1 MARRLDANIIA
12 ALADGGRIAENILGF
27 ARVLRSAG
35 LAIGPKRIIEAVEA
49 VQAAGLSD
57 PKVFYW
63 TLHSVF
69 VSHPSEREIFAQ
81 AFHLIWRDPGY
92 IQQLLSVMVPNLRN
106 SGAPRDAMARRLA
119 DSLFLKQGAEQAVER
134 DHVEIDAV
142 GTASDLEVLAGKDFE
157 QMTADEL
164 RLARLA
170 IMDLA
175 RRLAKRSTRR
185 FSPRGTGGGRRLDL
199 RRMLRQAGSRGPEGM
214 LPLYKTRVR
223 RAPPL
228 VVMCDISGSMDSY
241 ARVFLHF
248 LYALI
253 NGGERVHA
261 FLFGTRLTNVTR
273 ILRNRD
279 PDAAMAKASGAVQDW
294 SGGTRIGESLHTFNK
309 VWARRVLGQNATV
322 LLFTDG
328 LDRSGGVG
336 LAREARRLAASSRRL
351 IWVNPLLR
359 YDGYAPLAAGAAELD
374 RYVNE
379 MRPCHNLQSVASLAA
394 ALSNN

>member
-1 MARRLDANIIA
+1 MARRLDANIVTA
-12 ALADGGRIAENILGF
+12 KADGGRLAANILGF

-35 LAIGPKRIIEAVEA
+35 MPASPAKVHEAVAA
-49 VQAAGLSD
+49 VLAAGLSD

-63 TLHSVF
+63 TLHAVF
-69 VSHPSEREIFAQ
+69 VSRPSERDIFNQ

-119 DSLFLKQGAEQAVER
+119 DSLFLRQGAEQAVER
-134 DHVEIDAV
+134 EQMEIDAR
-142 GTASDLEVLAGKDFE
+142 GTASDLEILAEKDFE

-164 RLARLA
+164 RLVRVAMAELA
-170 IMDLA
+170 A
-175 RRLAKRSTRR
+175 RLAKRATRR
-185 FSPRGTGGGRRLDL
+185 FSPKGTGGGRRLDL
-199 RRMLRQAGSRGPEGM
+199 RRMLRQAGSRGPEGI
-214 LPLYKTRVR
+214 LPLYKVRQR

-248 LYALI
+248 LYGLI
-253 NGGERVHA
+253 NSGERVHA

-273 ILRNRD
+273 ILRDRD
-279 PDAAMAKASGAVQDW
+279 PDAAMAKAAGEVQDW
-294 SGGTRIGESLHTFNK
+294 SGGTRIGESLHAFNK
-309 VWARRVLGQNATV
+309 IWARRVLGQNATV

-328 LDRSGGVG
+328 LDRSGGEG
-336 LAREARRLAASSRRL
+336 ISREARRLRASCRRL

-374 RYVNE
+374 RHVSE
-379 MRPCHNLQSVASLAA
+379 MRPCHNLKSVAGLAS
-394 ALSNN
+394 ALAG

>member
-1 MARRLDANIIA
+1 
-12 ALADGGRIAENILGF
+12 
-27 ARVLRSAG
+27 
-35 LAIGPKRIIEAVEA
+35 
-49 VQAAGLSD
+49 
-57 PKVFYW
+57 
-63 TLHSVF
+63 
-69 VSHPSEREIFAQ
+69 
-81 AFHLIWRDPGY
+81 
-92 IQQLLSVMVPNLRN
+92 
-106 SGAPRDAMARRLA
+106 
-119 DSLFLKQGAEQAVER
+119 
-134 DHVEIDAV
+134 
-142 GTASDLEVLAGKDFE
+142 
-157 QMTADEL
+157 MTADEL

-170 IMDLA
+170 MADLA
-175 RRLAKRSTRR
+175 QRIAKRATRR
-185 FSPRGTGGGRRLDL
+185 FSPNGTGGGRRLDL

-214 LPLYKTRVR
+214 LPLFKERQR

-273 ILRNRD
+273 ILRDRD
-279 PDAAMAKASGAVQDW
+279 PDTAMAKATGTVQDW

-328 LDRSGGVG
+328 LDRSGGEG
-336 LAREARRLAASSRRL
+336 ISREARRLSGSCRRL

-359 YDGYAPLAAGAAELD
+359 FDGYAPLAAGAAELD
-374 RYVNE
+374 RYVSE
-379 MRPCHNLQSVASLAA
+379 MRPCHNLKSVAGLAA

>member
-1 MARRLDANIIA
+1 MARPLDANIVTA
-12 ALADGGRIAENILGF
+12 QADGGRIAANILGF

-35 LAIGPKRIIEAVEA
+35 MPIGTQKALEAVDA
-49 VQAAGLSD
+49 VVAAGLTD
-57 PKVFYW
+57 PKIFYW
-63 TLHSVF
+63 TLHAVF
-69 VSHPSEREIFAQ
+69 VSRPNEREIFNQ

-119 DSLFLKQGAEQAVER
+119 DSLFLRQGAEHAVER
-134 DHVEIDAV
+134 DEMQIDAS
-142 GTASDLEVLAGKDFE
+142 GSASELEVLASKDFE

-164 RLARLA
+164 RLARA
-170 IMDLA
+170 AMADLA
-175 RRLAKRSTRR
+175 QRLAKRATRR
-185 FSPRGTGGGRRLDL
+185 FSLGGTGGGRRLDL
-199 RRMLRQAGSRGPEGM
+199 RRMLRQAGSRGPEAM
-214 LPLYKTRVR
+214 LPLFKERQR

-273 ILRNRD
+273 ILRDRD
-279 PDAAMAKASGAVQDW
+279 PDTAMAKAAGTVHDW

-309 VWARRVLGQNATV
+309 IWARRVLGQNATV

-328 LDRSGGVG
+328 LDRSGGEG
-336 LAREARRLAASSRRL
+336 ISREARRLSASCRRL

-374 RYVNE
+374 RYVSE
-379 MRPCHNLQSVASLAA
+379 MRPCHNLKSVAGLAA
-394 ALSNN
+394 ALAG